1 MRIKHIF
8 LQNFCK
14 FYGSNVVD
22 TDLYDRT
29 EVSGVN
35 ESGKSTIK
43 RAIQYIF
50 GCRDENGREITGIRP
65 HDKDGDD
72 IDGDITAEVTVEVD
86 GTDKVLKKVCRQN
99 FNKKGE
105 FTGNVTD
112 YYVNDIPKKAA
123 DFEAFL
129 EESVCGKDKFSLCIN
144 AMTLLLKG
152 GTDQRALLADMF
164 GQHSNDDIC
173 NQFPEFEALRTV
185 LQDGTVDEL
194 KKRCNTQLYGT
205 RGRNGTKGLQDL
217 LDEIPSRIDEVS
229 RQRVDIDLA
238 DLELKKKALLDKLSE
253 NIKQQTDTQN
263 SMKSYDKLSDGIIE
277 LKGQLSAL
285 QQKANEKLDADR
297 REKRT
302 TLNQIQNEH
311 QKELLKADT
320 ISEEITALE
329 KRIAQYEQKRHDL
342 KKSWDLNNSLK
353 FDENSLICSYC
364 GQEYPEEK
372 KEQLRAEFDSHKAH
386 ELELITKEGSSCA
399 DRIKADKAE
408 LEHKREEL
416 KKTEDEVERFE
427 KEVSIADNALNSIP
441 TSVDISNTEEYKA
454 VQSQIAEKEAAMN
467 KFTDMNLLR
476 IQLKGDEE
484 QIRNDISVVDK
495 SLASVSIN
503 ESVDKRIAELEQER
517 RNIAQKITDVQA
529 QLDLLKRFSRKK
541 NELLEA
547 DVNKYLSFCTVRM
560 FRPLVNGDTEE
571 CCDFTYLGEPYSRNM
586 NHGARILTEIDIC
599 NAFQKRCGV
608 ELPIMVD
615 DTESLDPWK
624 IPDVDSQLIMFRRS
638 DDASLKVE
646 EVKNG
651 KSN

>member
-14 FYGSNVVD
+14 FYGYNTLD
-22 TDLYDRT
+22 TDIYDRT
-29 EVSGVN
+29 EISGAN
-35 ESGKSTIK
+35 ETGKSTIK

-50 GCRDENGREITGIRP
+50 GCRDENGREINGIRP
-65 HDKDGDD
+65 HDKDGND
-72 IDGDITAEVTVEVD
+72 IDGDITAEVNVEID

-152 GTDQRALLADMF
+152 GTDQRAILADMF

-173 NQFPEFEALRTV
+173 DMYPEFSPLKSV
-185 LQDGTVDEL
+185 LHDGTVDEL

-205 RGRNGTKGLQDL
+205 RGRNGSKGLQDQ
-217 LDEIPSRIDEVS
+217 LDDIPTRIDEVS
-229 RQRVDIDLA
+229 KRREDIDLA
-238 DLELKKKALLDKLSE
+238 ELELQKNALLEKLND
-253 NIKQQTDTQN
+253 NIEQQNDNQK
-263 SMKSYDKLSDGIIE
+263 SMKEYDKLSDGIIE
-277 LKGQLSAL
+277 LKGQLSTL

-320 ISEEITALE
+320 IREEITELE
-329 KRIAQYEQKRHDL
+329 KRIAQYEQKRQDL
-342 KKSWDLNNSLK
+342 KKSWDLNKSLK
-353 FDENSLICSYC
+353 FDENSLVCSYC

-372 KEQLRAEFDSHKAH
+372 KEQLRTEFDTHKAH

-399 DRIKADKAE
+399 DHIKEDQAE
-408 LEHKREEL
+408 LEHKRKEL
-416 KKTEDEVERFE
+416 KKTEDEVERLE
-427 KEVSIADNALNSIP
+427 KEIAIADNSLNSIP
-441 TSVDISNTEEYKA
+441 ASVDISTTEEYKA
-454 VQSQIAEKEAAMN
+454 IQSQIAEKEAAMN
-467 KFTDMNLLR
+467 RYADMQSMR
-476 IQLKGDEE
+476 IELKCAEE
-484 QIRNDISVVDK
+484 EIRADIEQVNK
-495 SLASVSIN
+495 KLASVSIN
-503 ESVDKRIAELEQER
+503 ESIDKRIAELEQER
-517 RNIAQKITDVQA
+517 RDIAQKITDVQA
-529 QLDLLKRFSRKK
+529 QLDLLKKFSRKK

-571 CCDFTYLGEPYSRNM
+571 CCDFIYKGEPYSRNM
-586 NHGARILTEIDIC
+586 NHGAKILTEIDIC
-599 NAFQKRCGV
+599 RAFQKKCGV
-608 ELPIMVD
+608 ELPIMTD

-638 DDASLKVE
+638 DDKELKVRE
-646 EVKNG
+646 M
-651 KSN
+651 

>member
-35 ESGKSTIK
+35 ETGKSTIK

-50 GCRDENGREITGIRP
+50 GCRDENGREIAGIRP
-65 HDKDGDD
+65 HDKDGND
-72 IDGDITAEVTVEVD
+72 IDGDITAMVTVEVD
-86 GTDKVLKKVCRQN
+86 GEEKVLKKVCRQN
-99 FNKKGE
+99 YNKKGE

-112 YYVNDIPKKAA
+112 YSINDIPKKQA
-123 DFEAFL
+123 DFDSFL
-129 EESVCGKDKFSLCIN
+129 EECACDKNRFSLCIN

-217 LDEIPSRIDEVS
+217 LDEIPSRIDEVI

-238 DLELKKKALLDKLSE
+238 YLELKKKALLDKLSE

-263 SMKSYDKLSDGIIE
+263 SMNSYDKLSDGIIE
-277 LKGQLSAL
+277 LKGQLSTL

-302 TLNQIQNEH
+302 ALNLVQNEH

-320 ISEEITALE
+320 IREEITELE
-329 KRIAQYEQKRHDL
+329 KRIAQYEQKRQDL
-342 KKSWDLNNSLK
+342 KKSWDLNKSLK
-353 FDENSLICSYC
+353 FDENSLVCSYC

-372 KEQLRAEFDSHKAH
+372 KEQLRTEFDTHKAH

-399 DRIKADKAE
+399 DHIKADQAE
-408 LEHKREEL
+408 LEHKRKEL
-416 KKTEDEVERFE
+416 KKTEDEVERLE
-427 KEVSIADNALNSIP
+427 KEIAIADNSLNSIP
-441 TSVDISNTEEYKA
+441 ASVDISNTEEYKTI
-454 VQSQIAEKEAAMN
+454 QSQIAEKEAAMN
-467 KFTDMNLLR
+467 RYADMQSMR
-476 IQLKGDEE
+476 IELKCAEE
-484 QIRNDISVVDK
+484 EIMADIEQVNK
-495 SLASVSIN
+495 KLASVSIN
-503 ESVDKRIAELEQER
+503 ESIDKRIAELKQER
-517 RNIAQKITDVQA
+517 RDIAQKITDVQA
-529 QLDLLKRFSRKK
+529 QLDLLKKFSRKK

-571 CCDFTYLGEPYSRNM
+571 CCDFIYKGEPYSRNM
-586 NHGARILTEIDIC
+586 NHGAKILTEIDIC
-599 NAFQKRCGV
+599 RAFQKKCGV
-608 ELPIMVD
+608 ELPIMTD

-638 DDASLKVE
+638 DDKELKVRE
-646 EVKNG
+646 M
-651 KSN
+651 

>member
-1 MRIKHIF
+1 MRIKHIY

-14 FYGSNVVD
+14 FYGSNTLD
-22 TDLYDRT
+22 ADIYDRT
-29 EVSGVN
+29 EISGVN
-35 ESGKSTIK
+35 ETGKSTIK

-65 HDKDGDD
+65 HDKDGND
-72 IDGDITAEVTVEVD
+72 IDGDITAEVTVEID
-86 GTDKVLKKVCRQN
+86 GTDKVLKKVCRQK

-112 YYVNDIPKKAA
+112 YYVNDIPKKSA

-129 EESVCGKDKFSLCIN
+129 EDSVCGKDKFSLCIN

-152 GTDQRALLADMF
+152 GTDQRAILADMF

-173 NQFPEFEALRTV
+173 NQFPEFEGLRTV

-194 KKRCNTQLYGT
+194 KKRCNVQLYGT

-217 LDEIPSRIDEVS
+217 LDEIPSRIDEIS
-229 RQRVDIDLA
+229 RQIVDIDLA
-238 DLELKKKALLDKLSE
+238 DLELQKNALLEKLNANSE
-253 NIKQQTDTQN
+253 QQNDNQKR
-263 SMKSYDKLSDGIIE
+263 MAEYDKLSDGIIE

-285 QQKANEKLDADR
+285 QQNANEKLDADR

-302 TLNQIQNEH
+302 TLNQIHNEH

-320 ISEEITALE
+320 IREEITGLE
-329 KRIAQYEQKRHDL
+329 KRIAQYEQKRQDL
-342 KKSWDLNNSLK
+342 KKSWDLNKSLK
-353 FDENSLICSYC
+353 FDENSLICPYC

-372 KEQLRAEFDSHKAH
+372 KEQLRTEFDVHKAH

-399 DRIKADKAE
+399 DHIKADQAE
-408 LEHKREEL
+408 MEHKRKEL
-416 KKTEDEVERFE
+416 KKTEDEVERLE
-427 KEVSIADNALNSIP
+427 KEIAIADNALNSIP
-441 TSVDISNTEEYKA
+441 ASVDISNTEEYKA
-454 VQSQIAEKEAAMN
+454 IQSQIAEKEAAMN
-467 KFTDMNLLR
+467 RYADMQSMR
-476 IQLKGDEE
+476 IELKCAEE
-484 QIRNDISVVDK
+484 EIRSDIEQVNK
-495 SLASVSIN
+495 KLTSVSIN

-517 RNIAQKITDVQA
+517 RDIAQKITDVQA
-529 QLDLLKRFSRKK
+529 QLDLLKKFSRKK
-541 NELLEA
+541 NELLED
-547 DVNKYLSFCTVRM
+547 DVNEYLEFCHVKM
-560 FRPLVNGDTEE
+560 FIPLVNGDTEE
-571 CCDFTYLGEPYSRNM
+571 CCDFTYRGEPYSRNM

-638 DDASLKVE
+638 DDAVLKVE
-646 EVKNG
+646 EAKNG

>member
-1 MRIKHIF
+1 MRIKHIY

-14 FYGSNVVD
+14 FYGYNTLD
-22 TDLYDRT
+22 TDIYDRT
-29 EVSGVN
+29 EISGAN
-35 ESGKSTIK
+35 ETGKSTIK
-43 RAIQYIF
+43 RAIHHIF
-50 GCRDENGREITGIRP
+50 GCRDENGKEISGIRP
-65 HDKDGDD
+65 HDKDGNDL
-72 IDGDITAEVTVEVD
+72 DGDITEMVTVEVD
-86 GTDKVLKKVCRQN
+86 GEEKVLKKVCRQN
-99 FNKKGE
+99 YNKKGE

-112 YYVNDIPKKAA
+112 YYINDIPKKQA
-123 DFEAFL
+123 DFDSFL
-129 EESVCGKDKFSLCIN
+129 EECACDKNRFSLCIN

-152 GTDQRALLADMF
+152 GTDQRAILADMF
-164 GQHSNDDIC
+164 GQHSNDYIC

-238 DLELKKKALLDKLSE
+238 DLELQKNALLEKLNA
-253 NIKQQTDTQN
+253 NIEQQNDNQK
-263 SMKSYDKLSDGIIE
+263 SMKEYDKLSDGIIE

-320 ISEEITALE
+320 IREEVTALE
-329 KRIAQYEQKRHDL
+329 KRIEQYEQKRQDL
-342 KKSWDLNNSLK
+342 KKSWDLNKSLK

-372 KEQLRAEFDSHKAH
+372 KEQLRTEFDTHKAH

-399 DRIKADKAE
+399 EHIKADQAE

-416 KKTEDEVERFE
+416 KKTEDEVERLE
-427 KEVSIADNALNSIP
+427 KEIAIADNALNSIP
-441 TSVDISNTEEYKA
+441 ASVDISNTEEYKA
-454 VQSQIAEKEAAMN
+454 VQSQITEKEAAMH

-503 ESVDKRIAELEQER
+503 ESVDKRITELEQER
-517 RNIAQKITDVQA
+517 RDIAQKITDVQA
-529 QLDLLKRFSRKK
+529 QLDLLKKFSRKK

-547 DVNKYLSFCTVRM
+547 EVNEYLEFCHVKM

-571 CCDFTYLGEPYSRNM
+571 CCDFIYKGEPYSRNM
-586 NHGARILTEIDIC
+586 NHGAKILTEIDIC
-599 NAFQKRCGV
+599 RAFQKKCGV
-608 ELPIMVD
+608 ELPIMTD
-615 DTESLDPWK
+615 DTESLDSWR
-624 IPDVDSQLIMFRRS
+624 IPQIDSQLIMFRRS
-638 DDASLKVE
+638 DDKELKVRE
-646 EVKNG
+646 M
-651 KSN
+651 

>member
-1 MRIKHIF
+1 MRIKHIY

-14 FYGSNVVD
+14 FYGYNTLD
-22 TDLYDRT
+22 TDIYDRT
-29 EVSGVN
+29 EISGAN
-35 ESGKSTIK
+35 ETGKSTIK
-43 RAIQYIF
+43 RAIHHIF
-50 GCRDENGREITGIRP
+50 GCRDENGKEISGIRP
-65 HDKDGDD
+65 HDKDGNDL
-72 IDGDITAEVTVEVD
+72 DGDITEMVTVEVD
-86 GTDKVLKKVCRQN
+86 GEEKVLKKVCRKN
-99 FNKKGE
+99 YNKKGE

-112 YYVNDIPKKAA
+112 YYINDIPKKQA
-123 DFEAFL
+123 DFDSFL
-129 EESVCGKDKFSLCIN
+129 EECACDKNRFSLCIN

-152 GTDQRALLADMF
+152 GTDQRAILADMF
-164 GQHSNDDIC
+164 GQHSNDYIC

-238 DLELKKKALLDKLSE
+238 DLELQKNALLEKLNA
-253 NIKQQTDTQN
+253 NIEQQNDNQK
-263 SMKSYDKLSDGIIE
+263 SMKEYDKLSDGIIE

-320 ISEEITALE
+320 IREEVTALE
-329 KRIAQYEQKRHDL
+329 KRIEQYEQKRQDL
-342 KKSWDLNNSLK
+342 KKSWDLNKSLK

-372 KEQLRAEFDSHKAH
+372 KEQLRTEFDTHKAH

-399 DRIKADKAE
+399 EHIKADQAE

-416 KKTEDEVERFE
+416 KKTEDEVERLE
-427 KEVSIADNALNSIP
+427 KEIAIADNALNSIP
-441 TSVDISNTEEYKA
+441 ASVDISNTEEYKA
-454 VQSQIAEKEAAMN
+454 VQSQITEKEAAMH

-503 ESVDKRIAELEQER
+503 ESVDKRITELEQER
-517 RNIAQKITDVQA
+517 RDIAQKITDVQA

-541 NELLEA
+541 NELLES
-547 DVNKYLSFCTVRM
+547 DVNEYLEFCHVKM

-571 CCDFTYLGEPYSRNM
+571 CCDFIYKGEPYSRNM
-586 NHGARILTEIDIC
+586 NHGAKILTEIDIC
-599 NAFQKRCGV
+599 RAFQKKCGV
-608 ELPIMVD
+608 ELPIMTD
-615 DTESLDPWK
+615 DTESLDSWR
-624 IPDVDSQLIMFRRS
+624 IPQIDSQLIMFRRS
-638 DDASLKVE
+638 DDKELKVRE
-646 EVKNG
+646 M
-651 KSN
+651 

>member
-14 FYGSNVVD
+14 FYGYNTLD
-22 TDLYDRT
+22 TDIYDRT
-29 EVSGVN
+29 EISGAN
-35 ESGKSTIK
+35 ETGKSTIK
-43 RAIQYIF
+43 RAIQHIF
-50 GCRDENGREITGIRP
+50 GCRDENGKEISGIRP
-65 HDKDGDD
+65 HDKDGND
-72 IDGDITAEVTVEVD
+72 IDGDITEMVTVEVD
-86 GTDKVLKKVCRQN
+86 GEEKVLKKVCRKN
-99 FNKKGE
+99 YNKKGE

-112 YYVNDIPKKAA
+112 YYINDIPKKQA
-123 DFEAFL
+123 DFDSFL
-129 EESVCGKDKFSLCIN
+129 EECACDKNRFSLCIN

-152 GTDQRALLADMF
+152 GTEQRAILADMF

-173 NQFPEFEALRTV
+173 NQFPEFEELRAI

-263 SMKSYDKLSDGIIE
+263 SMISYDKLSDGIIE

-320 ISEEITALE
+320 IREEVTALE
-329 KRIAQYEQKRHDL
+329 KRIEQYEQKRQDL
-342 KKSWDLNNSLK
+342 KKSWDLNKSLK
-353 FDENSLICSYC
+353 FDENSLVCSYC

-372 KEQLRAEFDSHKAH
+372 KEQLRTEFDTHKAH

-399 DRIKADKAE
+399 EHIKADQEE
-408 LEHKREEL
+408 LEHKRKEL
-416 KKTEDEVERFE
+416 KKTEDEVERLE
-427 KEVSIADNALNSIP
+427 KEIAIADNALNFIP
-441 TSVDISNTEEYKA
+441 ASVDISNTEEYKA
-454 VQSQIAEKEAAMN
+454 VQSQIAEKEAAMH

-484 QIRNDISVVDK
+484 QIRNDIFVVNK

-517 RNIAQKITDVQA
+517 KDIAQKITDVQA

-541 NELLEA
+541 NELLES
-547 DVNKYLSFCTVRM
+547 DVNEYLEFCHVKM

-571 CCDFTYLGEPYSRNM
+571 CCDFTYRGEPYSRNM

-615 DTESLDPWK
+615 DTESLDAWR
-624 IPDVDSQLIMFRRS
+624 IPQIYSQLIMFRRS
-638 DDASLKVE
+638 DDKELKVRE
-646 EVKNG
+646 M
-651 KSN
+651 

>member
-1 MRIKHIF
+1 
-8 LQNFCK
+8 
-14 FYGSNVVD
+14 VD

-29 EVSGVN
+29 EISGVN
-35 ESGKSTIK
+35 ETGKSTIK

-65 HDKDGDD
+65 HDKDGND
-72 IDGDITAEVTVEVD
+72 IDGDITAEVNVEID

-152 GTDQRALLADMF
+152 GTDQRAILADMF

-173 NQFPEFEALRTV
+173 DMYPEFSPLKSV
-185 LQDGTVDEL
+185 LHDGTVDEL

-205 RGRNGTKGLQDL
+205 RGRNGSKGLQDQ
-217 LDEIPSRIDEVS
+217 LDDIPTRIDEVS
-229 RQRVDIDLA
+229 KRREDIDLA
-238 DLELKKKALLDKLSE
+238 ELELQKNALLEKLND
-253 NIKQQTDTQN
+253 NIEQQNDNQK
-263 SMKSYDKLSDGIIE
+263 SMKEYDKLSDGIIE
-277 LKGQLSAL
+277 LKGQLSTL

-320 ISEEITALE
+320 IREEITELE
-329 KRIAQYEQKRHDL
+329 KRIAQYEQKRQDL
-342 KKSWDLNNSLK
+342 KKSWDLNKSLK
-353 FDENSLICSYC
+353 FDENSLVCSYC

-372 KEQLRAEFDSHKAH
+372 KEQLRTEFDTHKAH

-399 DRIKADKAE
+399 DHIKEDQAE
-408 LEHKREEL
+408 LEHKRKEL
-416 KKTEDEVERFE
+416 KKTEDEVERLE
-427 KEVSIADNALNSIP
+427 KEIAIADNSLNSIP
-441 TSVDISNTEEYKA
+441 ASVDISNTEEYKA
-454 VQSQIAEKEAAMN
+454 IQSQIAEKEAAMN
-467 KFTDMNLLR
+467 RYADMQSMR
-476 IQLKGDEE
+476 IELKCAEE
-484 QIRNDISVVDK
+484 EIRADIEQVNK
-495 SLASVSIN
+495 KLASVSIN
-503 ESVDKRIAELEQER
+503 ESIDKRIAELEQER
-517 RNIAQKITDVQA
+517 RDIAQKITDVQA
-529 QLDLLKRFSRKK
+529 QLDLLKKFSRKK

-571 CCDFTYLGEPYSRNM
+571 CCDFIYKGEPYSRNM
-586 NHGARILTEIDIC
+586 NHGAKILTEIDIC
-599 NAFQKRCGV
+599 RAFQKKCGV
-608 ELPIMVD
+608 ELPIMTD

-646 EVKNG
+646 EVKNE
-651 KSN
+651 

>member
-29 EVSGVN
+29 EISGVN
-35 ESGKSTIK
+35 ETGKSTIK

-65 HDKDGDD
+65 HDKDGND
-72 IDGDITAEVTVEVD
+72 IDGDITAEVTVEID

-123 DFEAFL
+123 DFEKFL

-173 NQFPEFEALRTV
+173 NQFPEFEALRAI

-194 KKRCNTQLYGT
+194 KKRCNVQLYGT

-217 LDEIPSRIDEVS
+217 LDEIPSRIDEIS

-263 SMKSYDKLSDGIIE
+263 SMNSYDKLSDGIIE

-285 QQKANEKLDADR
+285 HQKANEKLDADR

-320 ISEEITALE
+320 IREEITELE
-329 KRIAQYEQKRHDL
+329 KRIAQYEQKRQDL
-342 KKSWDLNNSLK
+342 KKSWDLNKSLK

-372 KEQLRAEFDSHKAH
+372 KEQLRTEFDVHKAH

-399 DRIKADKAE
+399 DHIKADQAE

-416 KKTEDEVERFE
+416 KKTDDEVERLE
-427 KEVSIADNALNSIP
+427 KEIAIADNALNSIP
-441 TSVDISNTEEYKA
+441 ASVDISNTEEYKS
-454 VQSQIAEKEAAMN
+454 VQSQIAEKEVSMN

-503 ESVDKRIAELEQER
+503 ESVDKRITELEQER
-517 RNIAQKITDVQA
+517 KNIAQKITDVQA
-529 QLDLLKRFSRKK
+529 QLDLLKKFSRKK
-541 NELLEA
+541 NELLES
-547 DVNKYLSFCTVRM
+547 DVNEYLEFCHVKM
-560 FRPLVNGDTEE
+560 FRPLMNGDTEE
-571 CCDFTYLGEPYSRNM
+571 CCDFIYKGEPYSRNM

-608 ELPIMVD
+608 ELPIMTD
-615 DTESLDPWK
+615 DTESLDSWR
-624 IPDVDSQLIMFRRS
+624 IPQIDSQLIMFRRS

-646 EVKNG
+646 EVKNE
-651 KSN
+651 

>member
-29 EVSGVN
+29 EISGVN
-35 ESGKSTIK
+35 ETGKSTIK

-65 HDKDGDD
+65 HDKDGND
-72 IDGDITAEVTVEVD
+72 IDGDITAMVTVEV
-86 GTDKVLKKVCRQN
+86 GGEEKVLKKVCRQN
-99 FNKKGE
+99 YNKKGE

-112 YYVNDIPKKAA
+112 YSINDIPKKQA
-123 DFEAFL
+123 DFDSFL
-129 EESVCGKDKFSLCIN
+129 EECDCDKNRFSLCIN

-152 GTDQRALLADMF
+152 GTEQRAILAETF
-164 GQHSNDDIC
+164 GKHSNDDIC
-173 NQFPEFEALRTV
+173 DMYTEFAPLKSV
-185 LQDGTVDEL
+185 LHDGTVDEL
-194 KKRCNTQLYGT
+194 KKRCSTQLYGT
-205 RGRNGTKGLQDL
+205 RGRNGSKGLQDQ
-217 LDEIPSRIDEVS
+217 LDDIPTRIDEVS
-229 RQRVDIDLA
+229 KRREDIDLA
-238 DLELKKKALLDKLSE
+238 ELELQKNALLEKLNA
-253 NIKQQTDTQN
+253 NIEQQNDNQKR
-263 SMKSYDKLSDGIIE
+263 MAEYDKLSDGIIE

-320 ISEEITALE
+320 IREEITELE
-329 KRIAQYEQKRHDL
+329 KRIAQYEQKRQDL
-342 KKSWDLNNSLK
+342 KKSWDLNKSLK
-353 FDENSLICSYC
+353 FDENSLICPYC

-372 KEQLRAEFDSHKAH
+372 KEQLRTEFDTHKAH

-399 DRIKADKAE
+399 DYIKADQTE

-416 KKTEDEVERFE
+416 KKTEDEVERLE
-427 KEVSIADNALNSIP
+427 KEIAIADNALNSIP
-441 TSVDISNTEEYKA
+441 ASVDISNTEEYKA
-454 VQSQIAEKEAAMN
+454 IQSQIAEKEAAMN
-467 KFTDMNLLR
+467 RYADMQSMR
-476 IQLKGDEE
+476 IELKCAEE
-484 QIRNDISVVDK
+484 EIRADIEQVNK
-495 SLASVSIN
+495 KLASVSIN
-503 ESVDKRIAELEQER
+503 ESIDKRIAELEQER
-517 RNIAQKITDVQA
+517 RDIAQSITDVQA

-541 NELLEA
+541 NELLES
-547 DVNKYLSFCTVRM
+547 DVNEYLEFCHVKM

-571 CCDFTYLGEPYSRNM
+571 CCDFIYKGEPYSRNM

-624 IPDVDSQLIMFRRS
+624 IPYFDSQLIMFRRS

-646 EVKNG
+646 EVKNEQ
-651 KSN
+651 

>member
-1 MRIKHIF
+1 MRIKHIY

-22 TDLYDRT
+22 TDIYDRT
-29 EVSGVN
+29 EISGVN
-35 ESGKSTIK
+35 ETGKSTIK

-50 GCRDENGREITGIRP
+50 GCRDENGKEISGIRP
-65 HDKDGDD
+65 HDKDGND
-72 IDGDITAEVTVEVD
+72 IDGDITAEVTVEID

-152 GTDQRALLADMF
+152 GTDQRAILADMF

-173 NQFPEFEALRTV
+173 DMYPEFSPLKSV
-185 LQDGTVDEL
+185 LHDGTVDEL

-205 RGRNGTKGLQDL
+205 RGRNGSKGLQDQ
-217 LDEIPSRIDEVS
+217 LDDIPTRIDEVS
-229 RQRVDIDLA
+229 KRREDIDLA
-238 DLELKKKALLDKLSE
+238 ELELQKNALLEKLND
-253 NIKQQTDTQN
+253 NIEQQNDNQK
-263 SMKSYDKLSDGIIE
+263 SMKEYDKLSDGIIE
-277 LKGQLSAL
+277 LKGQLSTL

-320 ISEEITALE
+320 IREEITALE
-329 KRIAQYEQKRHDL
+329 KRIEQYEQKRQEL
-342 KKSWDLNNSLK
+342 KKSWDLNKSLK

-372 KEQLRAEFDSHKAH
+372 KEQLRTEFDTHKAH

-399 DRIKADKAE
+399 DHIKADQEE
-408 LEHKREEL
+408 LVHKREEL
-416 KKTEDEVERFE
+416 KKTEDEVERLE
-427 KEVSIADNALNSIP
+427 KEIAIADNALNSIP
-441 TSVDISNTEEYKA
+441 ASVDISNTEEYKA
-454 VQSQIAEKEAAMN
+454 VQSQIAEKEAAMH

-484 QIRNDISVVDK
+484 QIRNDIFVVDK

-517 RNIAQKITDVQA
+517 KDIAQKITDVQA
-529 QLDLLKRFSRKK
+529 QLDLLKKFSRKK
-541 NELLEA
+541 NELLES
-547 DVNKYLSFCTVRM
+547 DVNEYLEFCHVKM

-571 CCDFTYLGEPYSRNM
+571 CCDFIYNGEPYSRNM
-586 NHGARILTEIDIC
+586 NHGAKILTEIDIC
-599 NAFQKRCGV
+599 RAFQKKCGA
-608 ELPIMVD
+608 ELPIMTD
-615 DTESLDPWK
+615 DTESLDSWR
-624 IPDVDSQLIMFRRS
+624 IPQIDSQLIMFRRS

-646 EVKNG
+646 EVKNA
-651 KSN
+651 

>member
-1 MRIKHIF
+1 MRIKHIY

-14 FYGSNVVD
+14 FYGSNRLN
-22 TDLYDRT
+22 TDIYDRT
-29 EVSGVN
+29 EISGVN
-35 ESGKSTIK
+35 ETGKSTIK

-50 GCRDENGREITGIRP
+50 GCRDENGKEISGIRP
-65 HDKDGDD
+65 HDKDGNDL
-72 IDGDITAEVTVEVD
+72 DGEITAMVTVEVD
-86 GTDKVLKKVCRQN
+86 GEEKVLKKVCRQN
-99 FNKKGE
+99 YNKKGE

-112 YYVNDIPKKAA
+112 YSINDIPKKQA
-123 DFEAFL
+123 DFDSFL
-129 EESVCGKDKFSLCIN
+129 EECACDKNRFSLCIN

-152 GTDQRALLADMF
+152 GTEQRAILAETF
-164 GQHSNDDIC
+164 GKHSNDDIC
-173 NQFPEFEALRTV
+173 DMYTEFAPLKSV
-185 LQDGTVDEL
+185 LHDGTVDEL
-194 KKRCNTQLYGT
+194 KKRCSTQLYGT
-205 RGRNGTKGLQDL
+205 MGRNGSKGLQDQ
-217 LDEIPSRIDEVS
+217 LDDIPTRIDEVS
-229 RQRVDIDLA
+229 KRREDIDLA
-238 DLELKKKALLDKLSE
+238 ELELQKNALLEKINANIEQQNDK
-253 NIKQQTDTQN
+253 QN
-263 SMKSYDKLSDGIIE
+263 RMAEYDKLSDGIIE

-320 ISEEITALE
+320 IREEITELE
-329 KRIAQYEQKRHDL
+329 KRIAQYEQKRQDL
-342 KKSWDLNNSLK
+342 KKSWDLNKSLK
-353 FDENSLICSYC
+353 FDENSLICPYC

-372 KEQLRAEFDSHKAH
+372 KEQLRTEFDTHKAH

-399 DRIKADKAE
+399 DYIKADQTE

-416 KKTEDEVERFE
+416 KKTEDEVERLE
-427 KEVSIADNALNSIP
+427 KEIAIADNALNSIP
-441 TSVDISNTEEYKA
+441 ASVDISNTEEYKA

-467 KFTDMNLLR
+467 RYADMQSMR
-476 IQLKGDEE
+476 IELKCAEE
-484 QIRNDISVVDK
+484 EIRADIEQVNEKLS
-495 SLASVSIN
+495 SVSIN
-503 ESVDKRIAELEQER
+503 ESVDKRITELEQER
-517 RNIAQKITDVQA
+517 KNIAQKITDVQA
-529 QLDLLKRFSRKK
+529 QLDLLKKFSRKK

-571 CCDFTYLGEPYSRNM
+571 CCDFIYKGEPYSRNM

-638 DDASLKVE
+638 DDKELKVE
-646 EVKNG
+646 EVKNA
-651 KSN
+651 

>member
-29 EVSGVN
+29 EVSGMN
-35 ESGKSTIK
+35 ETGKSTIK

-65 HDKDGDD
+65 HDKDGNDLE
-72 IDGDITAEVTVEVD
+72 GDITAMVTVEV
-86 GTDKVLKKVCRQN
+86 GGEEKVLKKVCRQN
-99 FNKKGE
+99 YNKKGE

-112 YYVNDIPKKAA
+112 YSINDIPKKQA
-123 DFEAFL
+123 DFDSFL
-129 EESVCGKDKFSLCIN
+129 EERACDKNRFSLCIN

-152 GTDQRALLADMF
+152 GTEQRAILADMF

-173 NQFPEFEALRTV
+173 DMYPEFSPLKSV
-185 LQDGTVDEL
+185 LHDGTVDEL

-205 RGRNGTKGLQDL
+205 RGRNGSKGLQDQ
-217 LDEIPSRIDEVS
+217 LDDIPTRIDEVS
-229 RQRVDIDLA
+229 KRREDIDLA
-238 DLELKKKALLDKLSE
+238 ELELQKNALLEKLND
-253 NIKQQTDTQN
+253 NIEQQNDNQK
-263 SMKSYDKLSDGIIE
+263 SMKEYDKLSDGIIE
-277 LKGQLSAL
+277 LKGQLSTL

-320 ISEEITALE
+320 IREEITELE
-329 KRIAQYEQKRHDL
+329 KRIAQYEQKRQDL
-342 KKSWDLNNSLK
+342 KKSWDLNKSLK
-353 FDENSLICSYC
+353 FDENSLVCSYC

-372 KEQLRAEFDSHKAH
+372 KEQLRTEFDTHKAH

-399 DRIKADKAE
+399 DHIKADQAE

-416 KKTEDEVERFE
+416 KKTEDEVERLE
-427 KEVSIADNALNSIP
+427 KEIAIADNALNSIP
-441 TSVDISNTEEYKA
+441 ASVDISKTEEYKS
-454 VQSQIAEKEAAMN
+454 VQSQIAEKEASMN

-517 RNIAQKITDVQA
+517 KNIAQKITDVQA
-529 QLDLLKRFSRKK
+529 QLDLLKKFSRKK

-547 DVNKYLSFCTVRM
+547 DVNKYLCFCTVRM

-571 CCDFTYLGEPYSRNM
+571 CCDFTYRGEPYSRNM
-586 NHGARILTEIDIC
+586 NHGAKILTEIDIC
-599 NAFQKRCGV
+599 RAFQKKCGV
-608 ELPIMVD
+608 ELPIMTD
-615 DTESLDPWK
+615 DTESLDSWR
-624 IPDVDSQLIMFRRS
+624 IPQIDRQLIMFRRS
-638 DDASLKVE
+638 DDKELKVRE
-646 EVKNG
+646 M
-651 KSN
+651 

>member
-29 EVSGVN
+29 EISGVN
-35 ESGKSTIK
+35 ETGKSTIK
-43 RAIQYIF
+43 RTIQYIF
-50 GCRDENGREITGIRP
+50 GCRDENGKEISGIRP
-65 HDKDGDD
+65 HDKDGNDL
-72 IDGDITAEVTVEVD
+72 DGDITTEVTVEID
-86 GTDKVLKKVCRQN
+86 GTDKVLKKVCRQK

-129 EESVCGKDKFSLCIN
+129 EDSVCGKDKFSLCIN

-152 GTDQRALLADMF
+152 GTDQRAILADMF

-173 NQFPEFEALRTV
+173 NQFPEFEGLRTV

-194 KKRCNTQLYGT
+194 KKRCNVQLYGT

-217 LDEIPSRIDEVS
+217 LDEIPSRIDEIS
-229 RQRVDIDLA
+229 RQIVDIDLA
-238 DLELKKKALLDKLSE
+238 DLELQKNALLEKLNANSE
-253 NIKQQTDTQN
+253 QQNDNQKR
-263 SMKSYDKLSDGIIE
+263 MAEYDKLSDGIIE

-285 QQKANEKLDADR
+285 QQNANEKLDADR

-302 TLNQIQNEH
+302 TLNQIHNEH

-320 ISEEITALE
+320 IREEITGLE
-329 KRIAQYEQKRHDL
+329 KRIAQYEQKRQDL
-342 KKSWDLNNSLK
+342 KKSWDLNKSLK
-353 FDENSLICSYC
+353 FDENSLICPYC

-372 KEQLRAEFDSHKAH
+372 KEQLRTEFDVHKAH

-399 DRIKADKAE
+399 DHIKADQAE
-408 LEHKREEL
+408 MDHKRKEL
-416 KKTEDEVERFE
+416 KKTEDEVERLE
-427 KEVSIADNALNSIP
+427 KEIAIADNALNSIP
-441 TSVDISNTEEYKA
+441 ASVDISNTEEYKA
-454 VQSQIAEKEAAMN
+454 IQSQIAEKEAAMN
-467 KFTDMNLLR
+467 RYADMQSMR
-476 IQLKGDEE
+476 IELKCAEE
-484 QIRNDISVVDK
+484 EIRSDIEQVNK
-495 SLASVSIN
+495 KLTSVSIN

-517 RNIAQKITDVQA
+517 RDIAQKITDVQA
-529 QLDLLKRFSRKK
+529 QLDLLKKFSRKK
-541 NELLEA
+541 NELLED
-547 DVNKYLSFCTVRM
+547 DVNEYLEFCHVKM

-571 CCDFTYLGEPYSRNM
+571 CCDFTYRGEPYSRNM

-638 DDASLKVE
+638 DDAVLKVE
-646 EVKNG
+646 EAKNG

>member
-22 TDLYDRT
+22 TDLYERT
-29 EVSGVN
+29 EISGVN
-35 ESGKSTIK
+35 ETGKSTIK

-65 HDKDGDD
+65 HDKDGND
-72 IDGDITAEVTVEVD
+72 IDGDITAEITVEID

-112 YYVNDIPKKAA
+112 CYVNDIPKKAA

-152 GTDQRALLADMF
+152 GTEQRAILADMF

-173 NQFPEFEALRTV
+173 DQFPEFEALRTV

-194 KKRCNTQLYGT
+194 KKRCNAQLYGT
-205 RGRNGTKGLQDL
+205 RGRNGSKGLQDL

-238 DLELKKKALLDKLSE
+238 DLELKKKALQDKLSE

-263 SMKSYDKLSDGIIE
+263 SMKSYDNLSDGIIE

-311 QKELLKADT
+311 QKKLLKADT
-320 ISEEITALE
+320 ICEEITALE
-329 KRIAQYEQKRHDL
+329 NRIAQYEQKRQDL
-342 KKSWDLNNSLK
+342 KKSWDLNKSLK

-372 KEQLRAEFDSHKAH
+372 KEQLRTEFDVHKAH
-386 ELELITKEGSSCA
+386 ELELITKDGSSCA
-399 DRIKADKAE
+399 EHIKADQAE

-416 KKTEDEVERFE
+416 KKTEDEVERLE
-427 KEVSIADNALNSIP
+427 KEITIADNALNSIRAI
-441 TSVDISNTEEYKA
+441 VDISNTEEYKA
-454 VQSQIAEKEAAMN
+454 IQSQISEKEAAMN
-467 KFTDMNLLR
+467 RYADMQSMR
-476 IQLKGDEE
+476 IELKCAEE
-484 QIRNDISVVDK
+484 EIRAEIEQVNKKLS
-495 SLASVSIN
+495 SVSIN

-517 RNIAQKITDVQA
+517 RDIAQKITDVQA

-541 NELLEA
+541 NELLES
-547 DVNKYLSFCTVRM
+547 DVNEYLEFCHVKM

-571 CCDFTYLGEPYSRNM
+571 CCNFIYKGEPYSRNM

-615 DTESLDPWK
+615 DTESLDSWR
-624 IPDVDSQLIMFRRS
+624 IPQIDSQLIMFRRS
-638 DDASLKVE
+638 DDKELKVRE
-646 EVKNG
+646 M
-651 KSN
+651 

>member
-1 MRIKHIF
+1 MRIKHIY

-14 FYGSNVVD
+14 FYGSNTLD
-22 TDLYDRT
+22 ADIYDRT
-29 EVSGVN
+29 EISGEN
-35 ESGKSTIK
+35 ETGKSTIK
-43 RAIQYIF
+43 RVIHYIF
-50 GCRDENGREITGIRP
+50 GCRDENGKEISGIRP
-65 HDKDGDD
+65 HDKDGND
-72 IDGDITAEVTVEVD
+72 IDGDITTEVTVEID

-152 GTDQRALLADMF
+152 GTEQRAILADMF
-164 GQHSNDDIC
+164 GQHSNDYIC

-238 DLELKKKALLDKLSE
+238 DLELQKNALLEKLNA
-253 NIKQQTDTQN
+253 NIEQQNDNQKR
-263 SMKSYDKLSDGIIE
+263 MAEYDKLSDGIIE
-277 LKGQLSAL
+277 LKGQLSTL

-311 QKELLKADT
+311 QKELLKTDT
-320 ISEEITALE
+320 IREEITELE
-329 KRIAQYEQKRHDL
+329 KRIAQYEQKRQDL
-342 KKSWDLNNSLK
+342 KKSWDLNKSLK

-372 KEQLRAEFDSHKAH
+372 KEQLRTEFDVHKAQ

-399 DRIKADKAE
+399 DHIKADREE

-416 KKTEDEVERFE
+416 KKTDDEVERLE
-427 KEVSIADNALNSIP
+427 KESAIADNALNSIP
-441 TSVDISNTEEYKA
+441 ASVDISNTEEYKA
-454 VQSQIAEKEAAMN
+454 IQSQIAEKEVSMN
-467 KFTDMNLLR
+467 RYADMQSMR
-476 IQLKGDEE
+476 IELKCAEE
-484 QIRNDISVVDK
+484 EIREDIEQVNK
-495 SLASVSIN
+495 KLTSVSIN

-517 RNIAQKITDVQA
+517 RDIAQKITDVQA
-529 QLDLLKRFSRKK
+529 QLDLLKKFSRKK

-571 CCDFTYLGEPYSRNM
+571 CCDFIYKGEPYSRNM
-586 NHGARILTEIDIC
+586 NHGAKILTEIDIC
-599 NAFQKRCGV
+599 RAFQKKCGV
-608 ELPIMVD
+608 ELPIMTD

-646 EVKNG
+646 EMKNE
-651 KSN
+651 

>member
-29 EVSGVN
+29 EISGVN
-35 ESGKSTIK
+35 ETGKSTIK

-50 GCRDENGREITGIRP
+50 GCRDENGREISGIRP
-65 HDKDGDD
+65 HDKDGNDL
-72 IDGDITAEVTVEVD
+72 DGEITAEITVEID

-152 GTDQRALLADMF
+152 GTDQRAILADMF

-173 NQFPEFEALRTV
+173 NQFPEFEALRAI

-205 RGRNGTKGLQDL
+205 RGRNGSKGLQDL

-238 DLELKKKALLDKLSE
+238 ELELKKKALLDKLSE

-263 SMKSYDKLSDGIIE
+263 SMKSYDNLSDGIIE

-311 QKELLKADT
+311 QKKLLKADT
-320 ISEEITALE
+320 ICEEITALE
-329 KRIAQYEQKRHDL
+329 NRIAQYEQKRQDL
-342 KKSWDLNNSLK
+342 KKSWDLNKSLK

-372 KEQLRAEFDSHKAH
+372 KEQLRTEFDVHKAH
-386 ELELITKEGSSCA
+386 ELELITKDGSSCA
-399 DRIKADKAE
+399 EHIKADQAE

-416 KKTEDEVERFE
+416 KKTEDEVERLE
-427 KEVSIADNALNSIP
+427 KEITIADNALNSIRAI
-441 TSVDISNTEEYKA
+441 VDISNTEEYKA
-454 VQSQIAEKEAAMN
+454 IQSQISEKEAAMN
-467 KFTDMNLLR
+467 RYADMQSMR
-476 IQLKGDEE
+476 IELKCAEE
-484 QIRNDISVVDK
+484 EIRAEIEQVNKKLS
-495 SLASVSIN
+495 SVSIN

-517 RNIAQKITDVQA
+517 RDIAQKITDVQA

-541 NELLEA
+541 NELLES
-547 DVNKYLSFCTVRM
+547 DVNEYLEFCHVKM

-571 CCDFTYLGEPYSRNM
+571 CCNFIYKGEPYSRNM

-615 DTESLDPWK
+615 DTESLDSWR
-624 IPDVDSQLIMFRRS
+624 IPQIDSQLIMFRRS
-638 DDASLKVE
+638 DDKELKVRE
-646 EVKNG
+646 M
-651 KSN
+651 

>member
-29 EVSGVN
+29 EISGVN
-35 ESGKSTIK
+35 ETGKSTIK

-50 GCRDENGREITGIRP
+50 GCRDENGKEISGIRP
-65 HDKDGDD
+65 HDKDGNDF
-72 IDGDITAEVTVEVD
+72 DGDITAMVTVEV
-86 GTDKVLKKVCRQN
+86 GGEEKVLKKVCRQN
-99 FNKKGE
+99 YNKKGE

-152 GTDQRALLADMF
+152 GTDQRAILADMF

-205 RGRNGTKGLQDL
+205 SGRNGSKGLQDQ
-217 LDEIPSRIDEVS
+217 LDDIPTRIDEVS
-229 RQRVDIDLA
+229 KRREDIDLA
-238 DLELKKKALLDKLSE
+238 ELELQKNALLEKLTD
-253 NIKQQTDTQN
+253 NIEQQNDNQKR
-263 SMKSYDKLSDGIIE
+263 MAEYDKLSDGIIE
-277 LKGQLSAL
+277 LKMKLGDLEHEAYENNAKKREKLNELLSAV
-285 QQKANEKLDADR
+285 KEDAHVLDGKINNAV
-297 REKRT
+297 RT
-302 TLNQIQNEH
+302 IEI
-311 QKELLKADT
+311 QKEDIEDFKKKK
-320 ISEEITALE
+320 E
-329 KRIAQYEQKRHDL
+329 EQKVL
-342 KKSWDLNNSLK
+342 WQNAKSRI
-353 FDENSLICSYC
+353 FDESTLVCSYC
-364 GQEYPEEK
+364 GQEYPAEK
-372 KEQLRAEFDSHKAH
+372 KEQLRTEFEAHKA
-386 ELELITKEGSSCA
+386 
-399 DRIKADKAE
+399 
-408 LEHKREEL
+408 EEL
-416 KKTEDEVERFE
+416 TKITENGTKFAEEIERLSENISEVNVILEG
-427 KEVSIADNALNSIP
+427 L
-441 TSVDISNTEEYKA
+441 NTERNAKASEIMKLEEQLKDIPAKVDVSGTDEYKA
-454 VQSQIAEKEAAMN
+454 IQSQISEKEAAMN
-467 KFTDMNLLR
+467 RYADMQSMR
-476 IQLKGDEE
+476 IELKCAEE
-484 QIRNDISVVDK
+484 EIRADIEQVNK
-495 SLASVSIN
+495 KLASVSIN

-517 RNIAQKITDVQA
+517 KNIAQKITDVQE
-529 QLDLLKRFSRKK
+529 QLDLLKKFSRKK
-541 NELLEA
+541 NEMLES
-547 DVNKYLSFCTVRM
+547 DVNEYLEFCHVKM

-571 CCDFTYLGEPYSRNM
+571 CCDFTYRGEPYSRNM

-599 NAFQKRCGV
+599 RAFQKKCGV

-646 EVKNG
+646 EVKNEQ
-651 KSN
+651 

>member
-1 MRIKHIF
+1 MRIKHIY

-14 FYGSNVVD
+14 FYGYNTLD
-22 TDLYDRT
+22 TDIYDRT
-29 EVSGVN
+29 EISGAN
-35 ESGKSTIK
+35 ETGKSTIK
-43 RAIQYIF
+43 RAIHHIF
-50 GCRDENGREITGIRP
+50 GCRDENGKEISGIRP
-65 HDKDGDD
+65 HDKDGNDL
-72 IDGDITAEVTVEVD
+72 DGDITEMVTVEVD
-86 GTDKVLKKVCRQN
+86 GEEKVLKKVCRQN
-99 FNKKGE
+99 YNKKGE

-112 YYVNDIPKKAA
+112 YYINDIPKKQA
-123 DFEAFL
+123 DFDSFL
-129 EESVCGKDKFSLCIN
+129 EECACDKNRFSLCIN

-152 GTDQRALLADMF
+152 GTDQRAILADMF
-164 GQHSNDDIC
+164 GQHSNDYIC

-238 DLELKKKALLDKLSE
+238 DLELQKNALLEKLNA
-253 NIKQQTDTQN
+253 NIEQQNDNQK
-263 SMKSYDKLSDGIIE
+263 SMKEYDKLSDGIIE

-320 ISEEITALE
+320 IREEVTALE
-329 KRIAQYEQKRHDL
+329 KRIEQYEQKRQDL
-342 KKSWDLNNSLK
+342 KKSWDLNKSLK

-372 KEQLRAEFDSHKAH
+372 KEQLRTEFDTHKAH

-399 DRIKADKAE
+399 EHIKADQAE

-416 KKTEDEVERFE
+416 KKTEDEVERLE
-427 KEVSIADNALNSIP
+427 KEIAIADNALNSIP
-441 TSVDISNTEEYKA
+441 ASVDISNTEEYKA
-454 VQSQIAEKEAAMN
+454 VQSQITEKEAAMH

-503 ESVDKRIAELEQER
+503 ESVDKRITELEHER
-517 RNIAQKITDVQA
+517 RDIAQKITDVQA

-541 NELLEA
+541 NELLES
-547 DVNKYLSFCTVRM
+547 DVNEYLEFCHVKM

-571 CCDFTYLGEPYSRNM
+571 CCDFIYKGEPYSRNM
-586 NHGARILTEIDIC
+586 NHGAKILTEIDIC
-599 NAFQKRCGV
+599 RAFQKKCGV
-608 ELPIMVD
+608 ELPIMTD
-615 DTESLDPWK
+615 DTESLDSRR
-624 IPDVDSQLIMFRRS
+624 IPQIDSQLIMFRRS
-638 DDASLKVE
+638 DDKELKVRE
-646 EVKNG
+646 M
-651 KSN
+651 

>member
-1 MRIKHIF
+1 MRIKHIY

-14 FYGSNVVD
+14 FYGSNRLD
-22 TDLYDRT
+22 TDIYDRT
-29 EVSGVN
+29 EISGVN
-35 ESGKSTIK
+35 ETGKSTIK

-50 GCRDENGREITGIRP
+50 GCRDENGKEITGIRP
-65 HDKDGDD
+65 HDKEGKDL
-72 IDGDITAEVTVEVD
+72 DGDITEMVTVEVD
-86 GTDKVLKKVCRQN
+86 GEEKVLKKVCRQN
-99 FNKKGE
+99 YNKKGE

-112 YYVNDIPKKAA
+112 YYINDIPKKQA
-123 DFEAFL
+123 DFESFL
-129 EESVCGKDKFSLCIN
+129 EECACDKNRFSLCIN

-152 GTDQRALLADMF
+152 GTEQRAILAETF
-164 GQHSNDDIC
+164 GKHSNDDIC
-173 NQFPEFEALRTV
+173 DMYPEFAPLKSV
-185 LQDGTVDEL
+185 LHDGTVDEL

-229 RQRVDIDLA
+229 RQRVNIDLA

-277 LKGQLSAL
+277 LKGQLSVL

-320 ISEEITALE
+320 IREEITALE
-329 KRIAQYEQKRHDL
+329 KRIAQYEQKRQDL
-342 KKSWDLNNSLK
+342 KKSWDLNKSLK

-372 KEQLRAEFDSHKAH
+372 KEQLRTEFDTHKAH

-399 DRIKADKAE
+399 DHIKADQAE
-408 LEHKREEL
+408 LENKREEL
-416 KKTEDEVERFE
+416 KKTEDEVERLE
-427 KEVSIADNALNSIP
+427 KEIAIADNALNSIP
-441 TSVDISNTEEYKA
+441 ASVDISNTEEYKF
-454 VQSQIAEKEAAMN
+454 VQSQITEKEAAMH

-503 ESVDKRIAELEQER
+503 ESVDKRITELEQER
-517 RNIAQKITDVQA
+517 RDIAQKITDVQA
-529 QLDLLKRFSRKK
+529 QLDLLKKFSRKK

-547 DVNKYLSFCTVRM
+547 EVNEYLEFCHVKM

-571 CCDFTYLGEPYSRNM
+571 CCDFIYKGEPYSRNM
-586 NHGARILTEIDIC
+586 NHGAKILTEIDIC
-599 NAFQKRCGV
+599 RAFQKKCGV
-608 ELPIMVD
+608 ELPIMTD
-615 DTESLDPWK
+615 DTESLDSWR
-624 IPDVDSQLIMFRRS
+624 IPQIDSQLIMFRRS
-638 DDASLKVE
+638 DDKELKVRE
-646 EVKNG
+646 M
-651 KSN
+651 

>member
-35 ESGKSTIK
+35 ETGKSTIK

-50 GCRDENGREITGIRP
+50 GCRDENGREIAGIRP
-65 HDKDGDD
+65 HDKDGND
-72 IDGDITAEVTVEVD
+72 IDGDITAMVTVEVD
-86 GTDKVLKKVCRQN
+86 GEEKVLKKVCRQN
-99 FNKKGE
+99 YNKKGE

-112 YYVNDIPKKAA
+112 YSINDIPKKQA
-123 DFEAFL
+123 DFDSFL
-129 EESVCGKDKFSLCIN
+129 EECACDKNRFSLCIN

-217 LDEIPSRIDEVS
+217 LDEIPSRIDEVI

-238 DLELKKKALLDKLSE
+238 YLELKKKALLDKLSE

-263 SMKSYDKLSDGIIE
+263 SMNSYDKLSDGIIE
-277 LKGQLSAL
+277 LKGQLSTL

-302 TLNQIQNEH
+302 ALNLVQNEH

-320 ISEEITALE
+320 IREEITALE
-329 KRIAQYEQKRHDL
+329 KRIAQYEQKRHEL
-342 KKSWDLNNSLK
+342 KKSWDLNKSLK

-364 GQEYPEEK
+364 GQEYPEDK
-372 KEQLRAEFDSHKAH
+372 KEKLREDFDSHKEH
-386 ELELITKEGSSCA
+386 ELKLIEKEGKDCA
-399 DRIKADKAE
+399 KHIKADQEK

-416 KKTEDEVERFE
+416 KKTEDEMERLE
-427 KEVSIADNALNSIP
+427 KEIAIADNALNSIP
-441 TSVDISNTEEYKA
+441 ASVDISNTEEYKA
-454 VQSQIAEKEAAMN
+454 VQSQIAEKEAAMH

-484 QIRNDISVVDK
+484 QIRNDIFVVNK

-517 RNIAQKITDVQA
+517 RDIAQKITDVQA

-541 NELLEA
+541 NELLES
-547 DVNKYLSFCTVRM
+547 DVNEYLEFCHVKM

-571 CCDFTYLGEPYSRNM
+571 CCDFIYKGEPYSRNM
-586 NHGARILTEIDIC
+586 NHGAKILTEIDIC
-599 NAFQKRCGV
+599 RAFQKKCGV
-608 ELPIMVD
+608 ELPIMTD
-615 DTESLDPWK
+615 DTESLDSWR
-624 IPDVDSQLIMFRRS
+624 IPQIDSQLIMFRRS

-646 EVKNG
+646 EVKNE
-651 KSN
+651 

>member
-29 EVSGVN
+29 EISGVN
-35 ESGKSTIK
+35 EVGKSTIK
-43 RAIQYIF
+43 RAIHHIF
-50 GCRDENGREITGIRP
+50 GCRDENGKEISGIRP
-65 HDKDGDD
+65 HDKDGNDL
-72 IDGDITAEVTVEVD
+72 DGDITEMVTVEVD
-86 GTDKVLKKVCRQN
+86 GEEKVLKKVCRQN
-99 FNKKGE
+99 YNKKGE

-112 YYVNDIPKKAA
+112 YYINDIPKKQA
-123 DFEAFL
+123 DFDSFL
-129 EESVCGKDKFSLCIN
+129 EECACDKNRFSLCIN

-152 GTDQRALLADMF
+152 GTDQRAILADMF

-238 DLELKKKALLDKLSE
+238 YLELKKKALLDKLSE

-263 SMKSYDKLSDGIIE
+263 SMISYDKFSDGIIE

-285 QQKANEKLDADR
+285 QQKANEKLDTDR

-302 TLNQIQNEH
+302 ALNQIQNEH

-320 ISEEITALE
+320 IREEITALE
-329 KRIAQYEQKRHDL
+329 KRIAQYEQKRQEL
-342 KKSWDLNNSLK
+342 KKSWDLNKSLK
-353 FDENSLICSYC
+353 FDENSLVCSYC

-372 KEQLRAEFDSHKAH
+372 KEQLRTEFDTHKAH

-399 DRIKADKAE
+399 EHIKADQEE
-408 LEHKREEL
+408 LEHKRKEL
-416 KKTEDEVERFE
+416 KKTEDEVERLE
-427 KEVSIADNALNSIP
+427 KEIAIADNALNFIP
-441 TSVDISNTEEYKA
+441 ASVDISNTEEYKA
-454 VQSQIAEKEAAMN
+454 VQSQIAEKEAAMH

-484 QIRNDISVVDK
+484 QIRNDIFVVNK

-517 RNIAQKITDVQA
+517 KDIAQKITDVQA

-541 NELLEA
+541 NELLES
-547 DVNKYLSFCTVRM
+547 DVNEYLEFCSVKM

-571 CCDFTYLGEPYSRNM
+571 CCDFIYKGEPYSRNM
-586 NHGARILTEIDIC
+586 NHGAKILTEIDIC
-599 NAFQKRCGV
+599 RAFQKNCGV
-608 ELPIMVD
+608 ELPIMTD
-615 DTESLDPWK
+615 DTESLDSWRIPK
-624 IPDVDSQLIMFRRS
+624 IDSQLIMFRRS
-638 DDASLKVE
+638 DDKELKVME
-646 EVKNG
+646 M
-651 KSN
+651 

>member
-1 MRIKHIF
+1 MRIKHIY

-22 TDLYDRT
+22 TDIYDRT
-29 EVSGVN
+29 EISGVN
-35 ESGKSTIK
+35 ETGKSTIK

-50 GCRDENGREITGIRP
+50 GCRDENGKEISGIRP
-65 HDKDGDD
+65 HDKDGND
-72 IDGDITAEVTVEVD
+72 IDGDITAEVTVEID

-152 GTDQRALLADMF
+152 GTEQRAILAETF
-164 GQHSNDDIC
+164 GKHSNDDIC
-173 NQFPEFEALRTV
+173 DMYTEFAPLKSV
-185 LQDGTVDEL
+185 LHDGTVDEL
-194 KKRCNTQLYGT
+194 KKRCSTQLYGT

-263 SMKSYDKLSDGIIE
+263 SMISYDKLSDGIIE

-297 REKRT
+297 RDKRT

-320 ISEEITALE
+320 IREEITELE
-329 KRIAQYEQKRHDL
+329 KRIAQYEQKRQDL
-342 KKSWDLNNSLK
+342 KKSWDLNKSLK
-353 FDENSLICSYC
+353 FDENSLICPYC

-372 KEQLRAEFDSHKAH
+372 KDQLRTEFDTHKAH

-399 DRIKADKAE
+399 DYIKANQAE

-416 KKTEDEVERFE
+416 KKTEDEMERLE
-427 KEVSIADNALNSIP
+427 KEIAIADNALNSIP
-441 TSVDISNTEEYKA
+441 ASVDISNTEEYKA
-454 VQSQIAEKEAAMN
+454 IQSQIAEKEAAMN
-467 KFTDMNLLR
+467 RYADMQSMR
-476 IQLKGDEE
+476 IELKCAEE
-484 QIRNDISVVDK
+484 EIRADIEQVNKKLS
-495 SLASVSIN
+495 SVSIN
-503 ESVDKRIAELEQER
+503 ESIDKRIAELEQER
-517 RNIAQKITDVQA
+517 RDIAQSITDVQA

-541 NELLEA
+541 NELLES
-547 DVNKYLSFCTVRM
+547 DVNKYLEFCHVKM
-560 FRPLVNGDTEE
+560 FRPLINGDTEE
-571 CCDFTYLGEPYSRNM
+571 CCDFIYKGEPYSRNM

-608 ELPIMVD
+608 ELPIMTD
-615 DTESLDPWK
+615 DTESLDSWR
-624 IPDVDSQLIMFRRS
+624 IPQIDSQLIMFRRS